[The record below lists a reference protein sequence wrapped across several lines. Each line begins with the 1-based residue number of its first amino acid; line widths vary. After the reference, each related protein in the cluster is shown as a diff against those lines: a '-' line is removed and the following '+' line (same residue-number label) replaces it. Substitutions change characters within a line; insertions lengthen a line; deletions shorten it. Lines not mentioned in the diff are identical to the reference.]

1 MWVPEK
7 IGGELQ
13 SCRCSSAMVRS
24 AQNFKEKR

>member
-13 SCRCSSAMVRS
+13 SCRSSNAMVRS
-24 AQNFKEKR
+24 CQNIKEKR